1 MRSLETAGVPWS
13 GVFTSPSFAGQ
24 AAAARAGLGYAVMP
38 RAMVPS
44 DLVVLTD
51 WPDLAEVE
59 IALLGQSRLSPA
71 AAALAGFIE
80 ERVSRR

>member
-1 MRSLETAGVPWS
+1 
-13 GVFTSPSFAGQ
+13 
-24 AAAARAGLGYAVMP
+24 MP